1 MEKEDFATGR
11 ENSIRVHG
19 KVFIPF
25 LDRTTIQQRIEEL
38 GVELTVRYQGKNPVF
53 LGVLNGAFVFCA
65 DLLRACKMECEV
77 AFIRM
82 ASYRGMHSSGDIVTV
97 LGLDKEISGRHVII
111 VEDIIDTGRT
121 MSRLISDLKANNPAS
136 VAVVSL
142 LFKPEALEAPLDI
155 DFTGFEIP
163 NKFVLGY
170 GLDYDS
176 IGRNLPDLYQLG
188 E

>member
-1 MEKEDFATGR
+1 MEKEDFAVGR
-11 ENSIRVHG
+11 EQSIQVHG
-19 KVFIPF
+19 KIFVPFI
-25 LDRTTIQQRIEEL
+25 DRVTIQERIAEL
-38 GVELTVRYQGKNPVF
+38 GVELTERYRRRNPVF

-82 ASYRGMHSSGDIVTV
+82 SSYRGMHSSGDIITV

-121 MSRLISDLKANNPAS
+121 MRRLISDLKASNPAS

-142 LFKPEALEAPLDI
+142 LFKPEALEAPLDV

-170 GLDYDS
+170 GLDYDG

>member
-1 MEKEDFATGR
+1 MEQNTA
-11 ENSIRVHG
+11 IRVHE
-19 KVFIPF
+19 KIFVPF
-25 LDRTTIQQRIEEL
+25 LDHLTIQRRIEEL
-38 GVELTVRYQGKNPVF
+38 GAEITVRYAGKVPVF

-65 DLLRACKMECEV
+65 DLLRACQLECEV
-77 AFIRM
+77 AFLRM

-121 MSRLISDLKANNPAS
+121 MSRLMSDLRAQDPESIAI
-136 VAVVSL
+136 ASL
-142 LFKPEALEAPLDI
+142 LFKPEALESPLEI
-155 DFTGFEIP
+155 DFLGFEIP

-170 GLDYDS
+170 GLDYDG
-176 IGRNLPDLYQLG
+176 IGRNLPGLYQLG

>member
-1 MEKEDFATGR
+1 MEKGDFSTDG

-19 KVFIPF
+19 KVFVPF
-25 LDRTTIQQRIEEL
+25 LDRATIQKRVEEL
-38 GVELTVRYQGKNPVF
+38 GKELTVRYEGKNPVF

-77 AFIRM
+77 AFLRM
-82 ASYRGMHSSGDIVTV
+82 ASYRGMQSSGNIVTV
-97 LGLDKEISGRHVII
+97 LGLDKDISGRHIII

-121 MSRLISDLKANNPAS
+121 MSRLISDLRGNSPAS

-142 LFKPEALEAPLDI
+142 LFKPEALEAPLNI

-170 GLDYDS
+170 GLDYDG